1 MKRLITALIAAVAL
15 ALPQN
20 ADASVTFQKFTFA
33 NSSSF
38 NCTSSPC
45 TVPYTPSTTG
55 GPSSPVSG
63 LAFTSVTGTC
73 TMTTYLGGA
82 TQVTTFS
89 SSASSSLLFET
100 FSTGGLSYQFSG
112 CTVSGTLYY
121 N

>member
-1 MKRLITALIAAVAL
+1 
-15 ALPQN
+15 
-20 ADASVTFQKFTFA
+20 
-33 NSSSF
+33 
-38 NCTSSPC
+38 
-45 TVPYTPSTTG
+45 
-55 GPSSPVSG
+55 
-63 LAFTSVTGTC
+63 
-73 TMTTYLGGA
+73 MTTYLGGA